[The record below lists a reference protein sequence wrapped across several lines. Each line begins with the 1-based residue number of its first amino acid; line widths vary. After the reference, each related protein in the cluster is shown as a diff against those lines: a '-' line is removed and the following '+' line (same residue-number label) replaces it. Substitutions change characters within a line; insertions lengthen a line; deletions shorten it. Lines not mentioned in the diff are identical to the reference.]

1 MNMAKKS
8 PAGFSLRD
16 GVVILHDEGVS
27 RVEGDRDFGAMA
39 QRMAAVQTAAPFR
52 LMQFTRSSSGLN
64 AGHDGRHGPNDPFA
78 G

>member
-39 QRMAAVQTAAPFR
+39 QRMAAVQTAAPLR
-52 LMQFTRSSSGLN
+52 LMQLKRSITVPEGHGGHHDPDGL
-64 AGHDGRHGPNDPFA
+64 FA
-78 G
+78 R